1 MDTTSFDDTNGKQQ
15 QHLSRRCGPQKHHQK
30 YPYNEEEG
38 GGFSCYGR
46 GNARNHGMRMGGG
59 TQLTSS
65 SHHHICCNCGGEGHM
80 YRRCNQPITSFG
92 CIAYRIAYDKQKNT
106 TWPEFLLVQR
116 KDSLAYVEL
125 LRGKYVLENV
135 KYIKQLLGN
144 MTRHELDRLLTMTF
158 HDLWSELWMYGAS
171 KCYLKEYSD
180 SENKLIRLKEGY
192 DLQDG
197 LGEIQNIALKSLISD
212 IDHCLSE
219 TEWGFPKGRRNLMES
234 DKNCALREFREE
246 TGIKPNRIRIR
257 HDKPI
262 DEVFTGT
269 NHVRYRHVYYIAEHV
284 SANAGLAEDTMTAS
298 ESGWQASEIKDV
310 RWYSFADA
318 MSKLAVANVERR
330 ELLKRVNSIVLG
342 AHFKHAPCRTMRRL

>member
-1 MDTTSFDDTNGKQQ
+1 
-15 QHLSRRCGPQKHHQK
+15 
-30 YPYNEEEG
+30 
-38 GGFSCYGR
+38 
-46 GNARNHGMRMGGG
+46 
-59 TQLTSS
+59 
-65 SHHHICCNCGGEGHM
+65 M

-144 MTRHELDRLLTMTF
+144 MTRHELDRLLAMSF
-158 HDLWSELWMYGAS
+158 QDLWSELWMYGAS

-180 SENKLIRLKEGY
+180 SESKLNRLKEGY

-197 LGEIQNIALKSLISD
+197 RGEIQNIALASLISSVES
-212 IDHCLSE
+212 CLSE

-234 DKNCALREFREE
+234 DKNCALREFKEE

-269 NHVRYRHVYYIAEHV
+269 NHVRYRHVYYIAEYV
-284 SANAGLAEDTMTAS
+284 SATSHTDDAAAS
-298 ESGWQASEIKDV
+298 SPPWQASEIKDV
-310 RWYSFADA
+310 KWFSFADA
-318 MSKLAVANVERR
+318 MNKLAVANVERR

-342 AHFKHAPCRTMRRL
+342 AHFKHAPCRAMMRRL